1 MPYSLKGNCVY
12 RGDKKLKCYD
22 NHADALAYFRALKIN
37 VKESLAEFSMY
48 ISKATT
54 VEGVMR
60 WCAVNSD
67 TESDLY
73 GEKMSLELYHKM
85 LGYIKNET
93 PPPEI
98 FRSRICSDYWC
109 GGMPYLS
116 ISHYPDLGGMAVPG
130 EPLELFID
138 GKQLKA
144 RGYLF
149 DNKLGNAVWKS
160 LKEDEK
166 KSPDE
171 DKIRISI
178 AFLDL
183 AHKHGEL
190 GKVYQ
195 RLSETELCE
204 ECMDGVGNKIYLDG
218 YLVHLAL
225 TRVPVNPR
233 TLMEIKSM
241 TKKTR
246 KEDAES
252 IVPDKEIVD
261 EIDAKAALEK
271 KSDVLVEMADTDDI
285 EAEPQPV
292 GDPPVEIAVVEDA
305 KHTKECIKKEHTI
318 ETSEDDPEPPPD
330 EKKKVTKK
338 SLTDDDVAAI
348 VEAMKSGVL
357 VSEKIEKSPIEMSIE
372 KLLSSVDNAVKMEA
386 DVTMKLESINP
397 FLQEV
402 GDVISE
408 VVKSSVSVAKSDVAT
423 SDVSSKLILE
433 QLSKLND
440 TITGVVTDVAL
451 LKSKSQTNENPSR
464 VPVPRSLAPD
474 LVKKMITAQ
483 PDDKPASVRDIVRRS
498 VGLE

>member
-1 MPYSLKGNCVY
+1 
-12 RGDKKLKCYD
+12 
-22 NHADALAYFRALKIN
+22 
-37 VKESLAEFSMY
+37 
-48 ISKATT
+48 
-54 VEGVMR
+54 
-60 WCAVNSD
+60 
-67 TESDLY
+67 
-73 GEKMSLELYHKM
+73 M
-85 LGYIKNET
+85 LGYIKNEA

-190 GKVYQ
+190 GKVYN

-204 ECMDGVGNKIYLDG
+204 ECVDGVGNKIYLDG

-252 IVPDKEIVD
+252 IVPDKEIIE

-271 KSDVLVEMADTDDI
+271 KSDVLVEMADTDDS

-292 GDPPVEIAVVEDA
+292 GDPPTVEVPVVEEA

-330 EKKKVTKK
+330 EKKKVSKK
-338 SLTDDDVAAI
+338 SLTDEDIAAI
-348 VEAMKSGVL
+348 AETVKALTVEPPK
-357 VSEKIEKSPIEMSIE
+357 EKSVLDAAVD
-372 KLLSSVDNAVKMEA
+372 KLYKSVDNAVKMEA
-386 DVTMKLESINP
+386 DVTAKLESINP

-402 GDVISE
+402 GDIISE
-408 VVKSSVSVAKSDVAT
+408 VVKSSISVAKSDVAT
-423 SDVSSKLILE
+423 SEVSSKLILE

-440 TITGVVTDVAL
+440 TMTGVVTDVAL

>member
-1 MPYSLKGNCVY
+1 MQLK
-12 RGDKKLKCYD
+12 
-22 NHADALAYFRALKIN
+22 LANNIFVEA
-37 VKESLAEFSMY
+37 SMY

-73 GEKMSLELYHKM
+73 GERMSLELYHKM

-190 GKVYQ
+190 GKIYQ

-252 IVPDKEIVD
+252 IVPEEIVE
-261 EIDAKAALEK
+261 EIDTKAVLEK
-271 KSDVLVEMADTDDI
+271 KSDVLVEMSDTDDS
-285 EAEPQPV
+285 EDEPQPV
-292 GDPPVEIAVVEDA
+292 GEVEVPVVEEA

-318 ETSEDDPEPPPD
+318 ETSEDDPEPHPD
-330 EKKKVTKK
+330 EKKKVSKK
-338 SLTDDDVAAI
+338 SLTDEDIAAI
-348 VEAMKSGVL
+348 VETVKALTVEPPKETSA
-357 VSEKIEKSPIEMSIE
+357 
-372 KLLSSVDNAVKMEA
+372 LLSAVDKLYKSVDNAVKMDA

-402 GDVISE
+402 GDIISE
-408 VVKSSVSVAKSDVAT
+408 VVKSSVSIAKSDVTT
-423 SDVSSKLILE
+423 SEVSSKLILE

-440 TITGVVTDVAL
+440 TITGVMTDVAL
-451 LKSKSQTNENPSR
+451 LKSKSQTNENPGR

-474 LVKKMITAQ
+474 LVKRMITAQ

>member
-1 MPYSLKGNCVY
+1 
-12 RGDKKLKCYD
+12 
-22 NHADALAYFRALKIN
+22 
-37 VKESLAEFSMY
+37 
-48 ISKATT
+48 
-54 VEGVMR
+54 
-60 WCAVNSD
+60 
-67 TESDLY
+67 
-73 GEKMSLELYHKM
+73 
-85 LGYIKNET
+85 
-93 PPPEI
+93 
-98 FRSRICSDYWC
+98 
-109 GGMPYLS
+109 MPYLS

-190 GKVYQ
+190 GKVYH

-252 IVPDKEIVD
+252 IVPDKEIVE

-292 GDPPVEIAVVEDA
+292 GDPPTVEVPVVEEA

-330 EKKKVTKK
+330 EKKKVSKK
-338 SLTDDDVAAI
+338 SLTDEDIAAI
-348 VEAMKSGVL
+348 AETVKSMIVPDHTSLPAPKETSVL
-357 VSEKIEKSPIEMSIE
+357 DAAVD
-372 KLLSSVDNAVKMEA
+372 KLYKSVDNAVKMEA
-386 DVTMKLESINP
+386 DVTAKLESINP

-408 VVKSSVSVAKSDVAT
+408 VVKISVSVAKSDVAT

-433 QLSKLND
+433 QLNKLND